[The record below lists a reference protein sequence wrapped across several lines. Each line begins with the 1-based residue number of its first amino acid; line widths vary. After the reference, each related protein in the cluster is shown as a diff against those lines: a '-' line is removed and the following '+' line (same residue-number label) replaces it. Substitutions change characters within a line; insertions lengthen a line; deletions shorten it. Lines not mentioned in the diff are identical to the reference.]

1 MKTFAW
7 EIQATQDLSQ
17 RVVLFL
23 FHNIHCLLKHA
34 SLCWSSQTIMYYLFS
49 QSISRWYPA
58 IIGSGIRQ
66 TFLTLPTVNG
76 ILAWWA
82 RFLLKYEKNKYV
94 IYRPSSAHIEKNCA
108 LGPWPVNNIIYCT
121 PEICQLSNFRQ
132 VFNFCPVS
140 VAPKFY
146 PQN

>member
-1 MKTFAW
+1 MS
-7 EIQATQDLSQ
+7 QDIIKINLFEEWLIL
-17 RVVLFL
+17 VLKNGDGYNKHKFVHFFL
-23 FHNIHCLLKHA
+23 AN
-34 SLCWSSQTIMYYLFS
+34 S
-49 QSISRWYPA
+49 
-58 IIGSGIRQ
+58 
-66 TFLTLPTVNG
+66 V
-76 ILAWWA
+76 

-132 VFNFCPVS
+132 VFNFCPIS